1 MKRVVRS
8 VAIYRVHVMNEFQ
21 QKIRENKNKIV
32 RGLRLSLLLFTAMSV
47 AVIAFTFSHRTI
59 KALSHFNPEFLIVA
73 FLLWGLYVI
82 FDGIR
87 LIFLAKAIGRRIGL
101 LTPIGSI
108 YTGSFLAAVTPF
120 QISGLPLQLWI
131 LNANDGVPVGEG
143 LSLLMMR
150 GILMDLT
157 IIALLPLAIK
167 SASGVSTSTIKIIIG
182 YIILIL
188 GIVTLVYLL
197 VTLKPTLIERV
208 IPKRFGALRAK
219 VREEA
224 FNLSNSMKLYLRQ
237 PKKKYI
243 VLAITSS
250 FLSVTSRSAIVPALL
265 AGLGLKFRF
274 YKVLFLEV
282 LLQGSLV
289 FTPTPGGSGVAEAVG
304 AAVFLTVCP
313 KYLVGILV
321 VLWRFFTTYMNA
333 LTGGVY
339 FLKFLSKN
347 RIKTN

>member
-1 MKRVVRS
+1 

-21 QKIRENKNKIV
+21 QKLRENRKKIV
-32 RGLRLSLLLFTAMSV
+32 RGLRLSFLLFTAVSV

-59 KALSHFNPEFLIVA
+59 KALANFNPEFLIVA
-73 FLLWGLYVI
+73 FLLWGLYVV

-87 LIFLAKAIGRRIGL
+87 LIFLARAIGRRIGL
-101 LTPIGSI
+101 ITSIGSI

-131 LNANDGVPVGEG
+131 LNSNDGVTVGEG

-157 IIALLPLAIK
+157 IIALFPLALK
-167 SASGVSTSTIKIIIG
+167 SASGVSTSTMKVIIG

-188 GIVTLVYLL
+188 GIVTLVYLFA
-197 VTLKPTLIERV
+197 TLKPTLIEKV
-208 IPKRFGALRAK
+208 IPRRFGALRAK

-224 FNLSNSMKLYLRQ
+224 FNLSNSMKLYFRH

-243 VLAITSS
+243 VLAITTS

-265 AGLGLKFRF
+265 AGLGLKFKL

-289 FTPTPGGSGVAEAVG
+289 FTPTPGGSGVAEAAG

-333 LTGGVY
+333 LTGGIY
-339 FLKFLSKN
+339 FLKFLSQQKVK
-347 RIKTN
+347 ID